1 MRTWKVSE
9 KDSFSMK
16 CLVALAI
23 VLVSSLALSPQEAP
37 KLPKISGIGSVT
49 IHIAD
54 HGAAVGF
61 YSKQLG
67 YRMDSGAVCAG
78 APHMCMG
85 IDIDQRL
92 DIVSPSRPGDG
103 SGLDEIAFSAVDL
116 KELRRYLD
124 YHQIRSSN
132 ITEIPEDKTH
142 YGLSH
147 FSVVDPDGHRIGFVS
162 YGGCVICEGDSDHSV
177 SGHLIHAGFVVRDRD
192 AEEHFYKDILGFR
205 PYWHGGMKDGQTDW
219 VSFQVPDGT
228 DWVEFMVNVPTNADH
243 RTLGAMNHIA
253 LGVSDIH
260 AAEAQLR
267 KNGWSGNEQPHI
279 GRGGKWQLNVYDP
292 DGTRIEFMEFKPV
305 QKPCCSEYTGPHPG
319 PQR

>member
-192 AEEHFYKDILGFR
+192 AEE
-205 PYWHGGMKDGQTDW
+205 Q
-219 VSFQVPDGT
+219 
-228 DWVEFMVNVPTNADH
+228 FMVNVPTNADH